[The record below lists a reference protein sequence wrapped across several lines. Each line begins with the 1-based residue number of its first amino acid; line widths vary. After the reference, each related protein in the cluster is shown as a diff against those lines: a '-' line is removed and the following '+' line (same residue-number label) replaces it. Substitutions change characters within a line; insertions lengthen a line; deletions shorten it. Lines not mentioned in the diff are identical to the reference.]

1 MPEDDYETMEEYV
14 EEQNDTS
21 DIPPEAYDPSDVVPE
36 SEEEYVNENA
46 QTVENHMNGS
56 FEVPPKEKNSTIS
69 DKNGEN
75 STKVK
80 EPIIPY
86 SVLKDNGITFNLD
99 KGDDR

>member
-1 MPEDDYETMEEYV
+1 MNDERRKIVDERIKAKEEMEILQKEKSQ
-14 EEQNDTS
+14 EQKIQELQVSKENKQK
-21 DIPPEAYDPSDVVPE
+21 
-36 SEEEYVNENA
+36 SENKA
-46 QTVENHMNGS
+46 
-56 FEVPPKEKNSTIS
+56 KEKNSTIS
-69 DKNGEN
+69 DKDGEN